1 MEETIRERPK
11 LFYWRSQRRIRQIQ
25 DSLKQCSRLIVY
37 DLETTGIN
45 PLYHRIIEIAAIY
58 LTKVDGVF
66 VETERLHRY
75 FRLPEEFELPDEI
88 VELTGI
94 TPEQLE
100 TKPFEEECLE
110 DILFMFEDTAVA
122 GYNNCGFDD
131 LFMRQYFYRHG
142 GIFCPKNSFDVF
154 LMAHDFV
161 APEQVENFKL
171 ETIANLFQIKAQQ
184 YHAAFSDAEVT
195 VELLK
200 QFMQCYE
207 KGETIIP
214 KGTQKPTITRIAYW
228 GKEGQENEKDRPV
241 HRIYVTVEAE
251 NVSIFYDIIS
261 GVWYTSTLDID
272 MDWLEAEAWNIIGA
286 TNEQEFRAF
295 RGKKKVR

>member
-251 NVSIFYDIIS
+251 NVSIFTIS
-261 GVWYTSTLDID
+261 SVAYGIQARWTLI
-272 MDWLEAEAWNIIGA
+272 WIG
-286 TNEQEFRAF
+286 
-295 RGKKKVR
+295 